1 MQSHTYYS
9 SLTEVCCNL
18 KESMRDI
25 CRIDQGSSQDRLETF
40 YRLGFEIRHVSA
52 SKLGPSG
59 DGALGGRRGGGGGGV
74 GSFCLLQL
82 APRAQ
87 NLLSEC

>member
-59 DGALGGRRGGGGGGV
+59 DGALGGRRGGGGV